1 MGDRAGEGRAYANLG
16 IAFFSLGY
24 VSKAIEYHTEH
35 LAIAKEVGNRAGEGG
50 AYGNLGNAHQSLG
63 VGLCTGCMSGTWPLP
78 SIFSI

>member
-1 MGDRAGEGRAYANLG
+1 MPGYAPFVYSILG
-16 IAFFSLGY
+16 NTYHSLGDFK
-24 VSKAIEYHTEH
+24 KAIEYHTEH